1 MIEGDD
7 GIVIIDTM
15 ESTDTAK
22 EVLDE
27 FREITKKPIVGIVLT
42 HFHADHTN
50 GIEVFLEDCKDQENV
65 EIITH
70 ESFPKY
76 LGQVRHWDIF
86 WQNIKKP
93 FNNYLQLRL
102 WMLDPRSPTREQ
114 SDNLELRFPGKLWK
128 MQELDWT

>member
-1 MIEGDD
+1 MLDNIYVAIGYGLANCIMIEGDD

-50 GIEVFLEDCKDQENV
+50 GIDVFLEDCKDQENV

-70 ESFPKY
+70 ETFPKY
-76 LGQVRHWDIF
+76 LSQV
-86 WQNIKKP
+86 QE
-93 FNNYLQLRL
+93 
-102 WMLDPRSPTREQ
+102 RS
-114 SDNLELRFPGKLWK
+114 
-128 MQELDWT
+128 

>member
-1 MIEGDD
+1 MFQITQSEQGKLGQHSNEFNKKEILKVLDNIYVAIGYGLANCIMIEGDD

-76 LGQVRHWDIF
+76 LGQVRQGVTFSEMI
-86 WQNIKKP
+86 
-93 FNNYLQLRL
+93 
-102 WMLDPRSPTREQ
+102 
-114 SDNLELRFPGKLWK
+114 
-128 MQELDWT
+128 